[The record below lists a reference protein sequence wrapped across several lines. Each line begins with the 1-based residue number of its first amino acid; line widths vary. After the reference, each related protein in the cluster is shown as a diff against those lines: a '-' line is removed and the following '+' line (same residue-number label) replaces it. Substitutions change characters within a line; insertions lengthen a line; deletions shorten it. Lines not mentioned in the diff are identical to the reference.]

1 MCTYTKEYMSH
12 LVDEIPNIAHII
24 DVTDDDIAL
33 LVGKKKSIVINL
45 DNDQSIVI
53 RYMEKGVPVNDRA
66 V

>member
-1 MCTYTKEYMSH
+1 MCEYTKEYMSH

-24 DVTDDDIAL
+24 DITEDDIAL
-33 LVGKKKSIVINL
+33 LVGKKKSIIINL

-53 RYMEKGVPVNDRA
+53 RYKEKGVPVNDRA

>member
-12 LVDEIPNIAHII
+12 LVDEMPNIAHII
-24 DVTDDDIAL
+24 DVTEDDIAL

-53 RYMEKGVPVNDRA
+53 RYKEKGVPVNDRTE
-66 V
+66 

>member
-24 DVTDDDIAL
+24 DITDDDIAL

-53 RYMEKGVPVNDRA
+53 RYKEKGVPVNDRTE
-66 V
+66 

>member
-24 DVTDDDIAL
+24 DVTEDDIAL

-53 RYMEKGVPVNDRA
+53 RYKEKGVPVNDRA
-66 V
+66 I

>member
-24 DVTDDDIAL
+24 DITDDDIAL

-53 RYMEKGVPVNDRA
+53 RYKEKGVPVNDRA

>member
-12 LVDEIPNIAHII
+12 LVDEIPNIRHII
-24 DVTDDDIAL
+24 DVTEDDIEL

-53 RYMEKGVPVNDRA
+53 IYKEKGVPVNDRA

>member
-53 RYMEKGVPVNDRA
+53 RYNEKGVPVNDRA

>member
-12 LVDEIPNIAHII
+12 LVDEIPNIAHIV

-53 RYMEKGVPVNDRA
+53 RYKEKGVPVNDRA

>member
-1 MCTYTKEYMSH
+1 MCVYTKEYISH

-33 LVGKKKSIVINL
+33 LVGKKKSIIINL
-45 DNDQSIVI
+45 DSDQSIVI
-53 RYMEKGVPVNDRA
+53 RYNEKGVPVNDRA

>member
-24 DVTDDDIAL
+24 DVTEDDIAL

-53 RYMEKGVPVNDRA
+53 RYKEKGVPVNDRTE
-66 V
+66 

>member
-33 LVGKKKSIVINL
+33 LVGKKKSIIINL

-53 RYMEKGVPVNDRA
+53 RYNEKGVPVNDRA
-66 V
+66 E

>member
-1 MCTYTKEYMSH
+1 MCEYTKEYMSH

-24 DVTDDDIAL
+24 DVTEDDIAL
-33 LVGKKKSIVINL
+33 LVDKKKSIIINL

-53 RYMEKGVPVNDRA
+53 RYKEKGVPVNDRA

>member
-24 DVTDDDIAL
+24 DVTEDDIAL
-33 LVGKKKSIVINL
+33 LVGKKKSIIINL

-53 RYMEKGVPVNDRA
+53 RYNEKGVPVNDRA

>member
-1 MCTYTKEYMSH
+1 MCVYTKEYMSH

-33 LVGKKKSIVINL
+33 LVGKKKSIIINL

-53 RYMEKGVPVNDRA
+53 RYKEKGIPVNDRA

>member
-1 MCTYTKEYMSH
+1 MCVYTKEYMSH

-24 DVTDDDIAL
+24 DITDDDIVL

-53 RYMEKGVPVNDRA
+53 RYKEKGVPVNDRA

>member
-1 MCTYTKEYMSH
+1 MCEYTKEYMSH

-24 DVTDDDIAL
+24 DVTEDDIAL
-33 LVGKKKSIVINL
+33 LVGKKKSIIVNL

-53 RYMEKGVPVNDRA
+53 RYKEKGVPVNDRA

>member
-1 MCTYTKEYMSH
+1 MCVYIKEYMSH

-53 RYMEKGVPVNDRA
+53 RYKEKGVPVNDRA
-66 V
+66 I

>member
-24 DVTDDDIAL
+24 DVTEDDIAL

-53 RYMEKGVPVNDRA
+53 RYKEKGVPVNDRA
-66 V
+66 E

>member
-1 MCTYTKEYMSH
+1 MCVYTKEYISH

-33 LVGKKKSIVINL
+33 LVGKKKSIIINL

-53 RYMEKGVPVNDRA
+53 RYNEKGVPVNDRA

>member
-1 MCTYTKEYMSH
+1 MCVYTKEYMSH

-33 LVGKKKSIVINL
+33 LVGKKKSIIINL

-53 RYMEKGVPVNDRA
+53 RYNEKGVPVNDRA
-66 V
+66 E